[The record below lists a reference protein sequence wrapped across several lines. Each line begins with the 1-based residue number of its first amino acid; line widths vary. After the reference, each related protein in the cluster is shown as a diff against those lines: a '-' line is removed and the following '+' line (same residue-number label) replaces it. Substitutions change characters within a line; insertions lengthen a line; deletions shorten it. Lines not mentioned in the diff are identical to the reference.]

1 MWLAG
6 GMRSKGRYLFSD
18 RKEAGQA
25 LARSLE
31 HLRGKDCVILAL
43 PRGGVPVAYEVAAH
57 LAVPL
62 DVIVVRKLGLPWQPE
77 LAFGAIGE
85 GGVRVVDERVVA
97 RSGLRPEDLS
107 EVEGRERHELA
118 RRLLLYRGDRSAVPL
133 DGRIAVVVDDGIA
146 TGSTMQA
153 AAAVARARGAS
164 SVIVAVPVAPFD
176 VGARFVSVADDVVVV
191 ESPRGFQA
199 IGSFYE
205 NFSQTTDEE
214 VRRLLEP

>member
-6 GMRSKGRYLFSD
+6 VMRSKKRHLFSN
-18 RKEAGQA
+18 RAAAGQA

-31 HLRGKDCVILAL
+31 HLRGRDCVILAL
-43 PRGGVPVAYEVAAH
+43 PRGGVPVAHEVAAH
-57 LAVPL
+57 LGVPL

-97 RSGLRPEDLS
+97 RSGLSPEELT
-107 EVEGRERHELA
+107 EVEGRERDELA
-118 RRLLLYRGDRSAVPL
+118 RRILLYRGERPAVPL
-133 DGRIAVVVDDGIA
+133 DGRVAVVVDDGIA
-146 TGSTMQA
+146 TGSTMRA
-153 AAAVARARGAS
+153 AAAIARARGAS
-164 SVIVAVPVAPFD
+164 SVIVAVPVAPSD
-176 VGARFVSVADDVVVV
+176 IGSRLLGVADEVVVV
-191 ESPRGFQA
+191 EAPRGFQA